1 MLLSVLRVLVFL
13 RWVVH
18 HFIIKVAELFKHIDE
33 HHALLFHVGL
43 VSVSNEI
50 HVDATSV
57 SSGALPGLFPLLL
70 VVEGLFFVEVIEVLV
85 ADLAGDRRLIGSDLG
100 P

>member
-1 MLLSVLRVLVFL
+1 MLRVLIFL
-13 RWVVH
+13 CWVVH
-18 HFIIKVAELFKHIDE
+18 HFIIEVAELFEHIDE

-50 HVDATSV
+50 HVDSASV
-57 SSGALPGLFPLLL
+57 SSGTLPGLFPLLL
-70 VVEGLFFVEVIEVLV
+70 MIEGLFFVEVIEVLV
-85 ADLAGDRRLIGSDLG
+85 ANFAGDRRLIRSDLG

>member
-1 MLLSVLRVLVFL
+1 MLLSVLRVLIFL
-13 RWVVH
+13 SWVVH
-18 HFIIKVAELFKHIDE
+18 HFIVKVSEFFEHIDE
-33 HHALLFHVGL
+33 HHALFFYVGL
-43 VSVSNEI
+43 VSVSDEI
-50 HVDATSV
+50 HVDAPGV

-85 ADLAGDRRLIGSDLG
+85 ADLAGDGRLIGGDLG